1 MLTAL
6 ERLAVEDLLRRE
18 EAMESTDAVVRAV
31 VWAVVASS
39 SELLESLS
47 SGSASTIFFDVS
59 RLSRVHGLL
68 IRVLQCIKW
77 ALLAAIQA
85 RRMRWSITTAR
96 DCVAVVTSIATA
108 RLSLW
113 IGGRL
118 CETVTGALS
127 V

>member
-47 SGSASTIFFDVS
+47 SGSASTIFFDV
-59 RLSRVHGLL
+59 
-68 IRVLQCIKW
+68 
-77 ALLAAIQA
+77 
-85 RRMRWSITTAR
+85 
-96 DCVAVVTSIATA
+96 
-108 RLSLW
+108 
-113 IGGRL
+113 
-118 CETVTGALS
+118 
-127 V
+127 